1 MGFHRNSTISYYL
14 NEGKKK
20 HIFKEG
26 MYIHIQ
32 NHWFNKGKNH
42 SKFLKNQY
50 HYIAGYTGKKYISKE
65 EIHVHIHIQTI
76 QRSQKQYISMKG
88 KIYIL

>member
-50 HYIAGYTGKKYISKE
+50 HYIAGYTGKNIFPKRKYMFTFTFKQFKE
-65 EIHVHIHIQTI
+65 VRNSIF
-76 QRSQKQYISMKG
+76 
-88 KIYIL
+88 L